1 MSRKPNRERSNDK
14 RPKLPDGHG
23 LYWHDTK
30 DAIYT
35 RFWVRGQEFRLSC
48 KTTNPQGAA
57 VEARRLR
64 AEKEQDPSVGRRR
77 GGPGSIEL
85 LAADDILEH
94 KKRGVTDLH
103 INRLKSKWVVVLRNL
118 NDVTKELKR
127 PPEAGD
133 ITYDVLRS
141 YEGLR
146 RQGVKTIKMV
156 KGQPQEKWRDR
167 PARGQTIVREF
178 RCIKRALENARRQ
191 KLIRGLPDPWPEVR
205 RNPKC
210 KQRSG
215 KLWPPD
221 LIAEFLSHLHDDAR
235 DEIEF
240 DMLTGVRSF
249 ELKRVAASWVEPAPP
264 GAETPY
270 ILRLPEDATKSRIE
284 RVVGLPQR
292 AFDIVKR
299 RLEADPEREAIFSQG
314 DHKKHRQAVA
324 RRLGWPASPTL
335 RDIRHTYASLALRGT
350 SDPVAVMRSLGHKD
364 LRTTEMY
371 LSSTLERI
379 TSASAAVEK
388 AFLAKA
394 SKQVAAPA
402 HDGTQSDMLKQIVE
416 AVSKVLEQSSPP
428 EPPHRSPMEEPMLES
443 IVSTGNHLER
453 ATRLELATLSLGSR
467 HNSAK
472 FLQSLANEIGEAHQK
487 TALNGGQPEPLTG
500 APKRAKG
507 DAR

>member
-1 MSRKPNRERSNDK
+1 M
-14 RPKLPDGHG
+14 
-23 LYWHDTK
+23 T
-30 DAIYT
+30 A
-35 RFWVRGQEFRLSC
+35 
-48 KTTNPQGAA
+48 
-57 VEARRLR
+57 
-64 AEKEQDPSVGRRR
+64 
-77 GGPGSIEL
+77 
-85 LAADDILEH
+85 
-94 KKRGVTDLH
+94 LH
-103 INRLKSKWVVVLRNL
+103 VDRLKSKWVVVLRNL

-133 ITYDVLRS
+133 ITYDILRD

-146 RQGVKTIKMV
+146 RHGVKYIKVV
-156 KGQPQEKWRDR
+156 KGEPKEMWRDR

-178 RCIKRALENARRQ
+178 RCIKRALEMARRK
-191 KLIRGLPDPWPEVR
+191 KLIRELPDPWPEVR

-221 LIAEFLSHLHDDAR
+221 LIAEFLSNLHDDAR

-240 DMLTGVRSF
+240 DMLTGIRSF

-264 GAETPY
+264 GADTPY
-270 ILRLPEDATKSRIE
+270 ILRMPEEATKSRTE
-284 RVVGLPQR
+284 RIVGLPQR

-299 RLEADPEREAIFSQG
+299 RLEADPERETIFSKG
-314 DHKKHRQAVA
+314 DFKKHRQAVA
-324 RRLGWPASPTL
+324 RRLKWAAPPTL

-379 TSASAAVEK
+379 TSASAAVDK
-388 AFLAKA
+388 AFLTKA
-394 SKQVAAPA
+394 IKEVAAAPQNA
-402 HDGTQSDMLKQIVE
+402 TQADVLNQIME
-416 AVSKVLEQSSPP
+416 AVSKVLEQTGAP
-428 EPPHRSPMEEPMLES
+428 EPPHRSPSGETMQELDVS
-443 IVSTGNHLER
+443 IGNHLER

-467 HNSAK
+467 NTSAK
-472 FLQSLANEIGEAHQK
+472 FLQSLANDIDEARKK
-487 TALNGGQPEPLTG
+487 TAPSGGQPEPLAG

-507 DAR
+507 GAQ